1 MFQTSPTFNCQ
12 NDHVSLITQT
22 AVTLKPNPL
31 ETPELSSPLFSPG
44 AILEG
49 GWLVHGSLPGGHWSS
64 LQAALTPSSAGHLAW
79 AGNWPPFLGHYALP
93 TARHPMYRP
102 QRCL

>member
-1 MFQTSPTFNCQ
+1 MGFHCLRVPFPLDNRYLTDSKPVMPAPSKQGALHFLSGSTLLPRRISVFQTSPTCNCQ
-12 NDHVSLITQT
+12 NDHVSLVTQI

-49 GWLVHGSLPGGHWSS
+49 G
-64 LQAALTPSSAGHLAW
+64 
-79 AGNWPPFLGHYALP
+79 
-93 TARHPMYRP
+93 
-102 QRCL
+102 

>member
-1 MFQTSPTFNCQ
+1 MFQTSPTCNCQ
-12 NDHVSLITQT
+12 NDHVSLIIQI

-49 GWLVHGSLPGGHWSS
+49 G
-64 LQAALTPSSAGHLAW
+64 
-79 AGNWPPFLGHYALP
+79 
-93 TARHPMYRP
+93 
-102 QRCL
+102 